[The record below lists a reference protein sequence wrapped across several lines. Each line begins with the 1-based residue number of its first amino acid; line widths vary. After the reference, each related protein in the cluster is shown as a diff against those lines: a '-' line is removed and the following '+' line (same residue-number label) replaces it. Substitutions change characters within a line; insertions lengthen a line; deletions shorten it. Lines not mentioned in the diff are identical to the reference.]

1 MARQGEGRR
10 PWSPAIGARSR
21 SVTVVEVER
30 LFTVEFGPS
39 RSKRFGKALAE
50 AQRGAREC
58 SEVEPGRYRA
68 TFLLGEEAAAY
79 AALAALLGRVR
90 HWRASEVYEG
100 EEAVSTYHAKE
111 MGWCASSQLKSF
123 GACRFR
129 FSYGVFPRCSFC
141 PLFDAERAI
150 RDLLGEND
158 PPPPTVLEVTLGPR
172 LRALL
177 RGELPPD
184 LADDPEP
191 DVEVPDF
198 PPEGWGEPPDREPPG

>member
-1 MARQGEGRR
+1 MVQ
-10 PWSPAIGARSR
+10 
-21 SVTVVEVER
+21 VER

-90 HWRASEVYEG
+90 HWRASEVYEC

-129 FSYGVFPRCSFC
+129 FSYGVFPRCSLC

-150 RDLLGEND
+150 RDMLGEN
-158 PPPPTVLEVTLGPR
+158 PPPATVFEITLGPN

-177 RGELPPD
+177 RGELPDPD
-184 LADDPEP
+184 EDGEP
-191 DVEVPDF
+191 DWEVPDF
-198 PPEGWGEPPDREPPG
+198 PPEGWGAGPGDEPPS